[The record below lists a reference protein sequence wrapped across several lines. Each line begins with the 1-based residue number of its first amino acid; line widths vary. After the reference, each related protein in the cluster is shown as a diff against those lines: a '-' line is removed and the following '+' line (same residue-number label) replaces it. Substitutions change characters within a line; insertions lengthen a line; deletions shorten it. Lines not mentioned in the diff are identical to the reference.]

1 MPPTPSPLRLPT
13 AADRQSR
20 IEELLQ
26 QLRPNAEL
34 LLRQMAERLVDL
46 PENKAFGQIE
56 YDLRDLAHQLAAAAH
71 QAGLTASKKRAT
83 KAPASPAPSA
93 DKMPVSKATAKR
105 PG

>member
-1 MPPTPSPLRLPT
+1 MPPTPPPVPPPT

-20 IEELLQ
+20 IEALLQ
-26 QLRPNAEL
+26 QLRPNAEQ

-46 PENKAFGQIE
+46 PEDKAFGQIE
-56 YDLRDLAHQLAAAAH
+56 YDLRDLAHQLAAASH
-71 QAGLTASKKRAT
+71 QAGLTAGKKRAT

-93 DKMPVSKATAKR
+93 GKMPASRATDPR